1 MLLIFDYLEILCK
14 STLSTH
20 KIDRWLD
27 NNGSIVV
34 ENGTNRDPPEEEP
47 ASVKPIVIDQEKL
60 LRKYNERISK
70 MPFER
75 LDNQT
80 LSSGSSSSKQT
91 SSVDVRPKKV
101 QFNGTQTIQGLNI
114 PHKIQ
119 TSSENASSSSSFHA
133 CSVELPRME
142 GDDW

>member
-1 MLLIFDYLEILCK
+1 MCK

-27 NNGSIVV
+27 NSGSIVV
-34 ENGTNRDPPEEEP
+34 ENGTNRGPPE
-47 ASVKPIVIDQEKL
+47 IDQEKL

-91 SSVDVRPKKV
+91 SSVDVRLKKV

-114 PHKIQ
+114 AHKIQ

-133 CSVELPRME
+133 CSLELPRIE

>member
-1 MLLIFDYLEILCK
+1 MCK
-14 STLSTH
+14 STISTH

-27 NNGSIVV
+27 NSGSIVV

-47 ASVKPIVIDQEKL
+47 APVKPFVIDQEKL
-60 LRKYNERISK
+60 LRKHNERISK